1 MPAHTLLRIKS
12 AEGEMKLINHVVQP
26 GENLWSI
33 ASRYGVSVQQIMR
46 ANGISDPNM
55 VYVGSVL
62 QIPVG
67 PYPIG
72 QPTPSP
78 GSNPNPS
85 LERRVSAL
93 EREVNQLNRRVDNL
107 ETRVRRL
114 ER

>member
-1 MPAHTLLRIKS
+1 
-12 AEGEMKLINHVVQP
+12 MKLINHVVQP